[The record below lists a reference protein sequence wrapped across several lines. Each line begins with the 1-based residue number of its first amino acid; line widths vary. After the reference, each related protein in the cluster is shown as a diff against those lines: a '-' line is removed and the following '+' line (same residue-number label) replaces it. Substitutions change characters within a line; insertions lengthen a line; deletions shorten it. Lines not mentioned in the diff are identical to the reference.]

1 MGKVKEIEIKNRNY
15 YFYND
20 MINLKN
26 FDSSLL
32 KINKKHYKGIK
43 IYYTGYITIKKID
56 GFENIYSVNLL
67 YLLDNY
73 TKGYFEENNGNK
85 YLFLIILLMTAK
97 HY

>member
-1 MGKVKEIEIKNRNY
+1 
-15 YFYND
+15 
-20 MINLKN
+20 MINLKY

-32 KINKKHYKGIK
+32 KINKKYYKRIK

>member
-1 MGKVKEIEIKNRNY
+1 
-15 YFYND
+15 